1 MNLKTLLR
9 LAPLFLSML
18 LIGCAENPP
27 RPAFAPAGAGFSV
40 QMPGTPQAHINPD
53 GAHMYAV
60 QVGKMAYIVGYRDLP
75 PRIKP
80 TASVRERVFDAWRD
94 EMTSQGGATL
104 LSEQNTTLDGHPGR
118 EMKLNMREGYFMQ
131 LKTAFNGSRLY
142 HVGVV
147 TPMDESTA
155 PEVERFIDSFHFVKQ

>member
-18 LIGCAENPP
+18 LLGCAQNPP

-40 QMPGTPQAHINPD
+40 QMPGTPQERTNPN
-53 GAHMYAV
+53 GTHMYAA
-60 QVGKMAYIVGYRDLP
+60 QVGKLAYIVGYHDLP
-75 PRIKP
+75 PRVRP
-80 TASVRERVFDAWRD
+80 TASIRERVFDASRD
-94 EMTSQGGATL
+94 AMTGQGGAKL
-104 LSEQNTTLDGHPGR
+104 LGEQDTTLDGHPGR
-118 EMKLNMREGYFMQ
+118 EMKLKTREGYFMQ

-142 HVGVV
+142 QVSVV

-155 PEVERFIDSFHFVKQ
+155 PEIKRFIDSFHFTGK